1 MITCVVI
8 DDDANTTK
16 VFSDI
21 LELIGLQVVGKG
33 YDGNDAVSLYKE
45 HRPDVVFIDV
55 VMPHADGFF
64 ALEKIR
70 EFDPNAKVMAVTA
83 DFTVDVERR
92 LKEMNITA
100 IIRKPFDHDEI
111 RQMLLQKYKIR
122 IP

>member
-1 MITCVVI
+1 MITCIVI
-8 DDDANTTK
+8 DDDANTTR

-33 YDGNDAVSLYKE
+33 YDGRDAVSLYE
-45 HRPDVVFIDV
+45 NHHPDVVFIDV
-55 VMPHADGFF
+55 VMPHADGFY

-70 EFDPNAKVMAVTA
+70 ELDPNAKVIAVTA

-100 IIRKPFDHDEI
+100 IVRKPFDQNEI
-111 RQMLLQKYKIR
+111 KQVLTQKYKISTQ
-122 IP
+122 